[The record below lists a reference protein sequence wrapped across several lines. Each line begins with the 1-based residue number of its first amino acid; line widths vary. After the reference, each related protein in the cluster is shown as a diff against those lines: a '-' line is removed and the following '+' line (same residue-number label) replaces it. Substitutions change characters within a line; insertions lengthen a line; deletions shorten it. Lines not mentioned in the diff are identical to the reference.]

1 MVCFGKV
8 KAACARIF
16 LHKKCMFLLIIN
28 WFVHN
33 ELCVIV
39 HNGAGAQW
47 AFWVLVFKGY
57 GY

>member
-1 MVCFGKV
+1 
-8 KAACARIF
+8 
-16 LHKKCMFLLIIN
+16 MFLLIIN